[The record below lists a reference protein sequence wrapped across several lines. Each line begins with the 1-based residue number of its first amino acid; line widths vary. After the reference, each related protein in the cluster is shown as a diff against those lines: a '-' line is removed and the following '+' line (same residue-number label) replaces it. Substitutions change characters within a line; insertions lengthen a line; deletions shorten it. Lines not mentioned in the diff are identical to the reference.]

1 MVRVVTTLILL
12 ICMALCHAQETTYN
26 TEEISITKLV
36 DGTLMVPSGVEKPI
50 LAIIIQGSGPTDRDG
65 NQMGLK
71 NNSLKFLAQGL
82 YDQGIASFRF
92 DKRILRMIRQGGFS
106 ERNIRFDD
114 FVEDAVAVVDHFKD
128 QDRFSG
134 IYIIGHSQ
142 GSLIGMLVA
151 QGRAQGFVSVAGAG
165 QEIDDVV
172 VDQLRNQAPGL
183 VEDARKAFDDMRV
196 NGVAV
201 DYGRDLAS
209 IFRPDIQPF
218 MISWMNYN
226 PQEEIKKLEIP
237 VLIANGSK
245 DLQTQVSEAQLL
257 KEAKPDAEY
266 VIIENMNHVLKE
278 IGGGDMENSR
288 AYNDPLRPVAP
299 QLIDAIAAF
308 IKK

>member
-1 MVRVVTTLILL
+1 MV
-12 ICMALCHAQETTYN
+12 LCHAQETTYN

-36 DGTLMVPSGVEKPI
+36 DGTLMVPSGAEKPA

-82 YDQGIASFRF
+82 YDKGIASFRF

-114 FVEDAVAVVDHFKD
+114 FVEDAAAVVDHFKD

-151 QGRAQGFVSVAGAG
+151 QGGAQGFVSVAGAG

-196 NGVAV
+196 NGIAV
-201 DYGRDLAS
+201 DYSRDLAS

-257 KEAKPDAEY
+257 KDARPDAEY

-299 QLIDAIAAF
+299 QLIEAIAAF